1 MARIKPTNMISFL
14 LSCMNGQTTGN
25 NQEIEPTELKKK
37 IDNHE
42 NIFILDVRT
51 PQEYEAWK
59 LSYENHQNPKLIPVD
74 RLFMNDPNLLK
85 EIPKD
90 QEIVT
95 LCAHGNRSMMAAR
108 LLNQL
113 GYNVKSVR
121 GGMAGWNK
129 VYDVAEVPVPI
140 EAPFRIWQIRRISKG
155 CMGYIVSSKED
166 KTAAAI
172 DPSREIYEAF
182 LSVASENDLK
192 IIKVIDTHQHADHV
206 SGVAKLTSAIARQGN
221 AEAFACFSSLEEYN
235 SENTEI
241 RIHYLKDGDNIE
253 ISPRISL
260 GVIHTP
266 GHTNGSMSFLLSSTN
281 DTDANKH
288 TEEKSPVSY
297 LFTGDTLFVD
307 SVGRP
312 DLREEAKKYAEL
324 LYQTYHQKIV
334 NLPENTLVLPAH
346 FNATSIALKHAE
358 PISETI
364 GSLKKKIKLLSMNED
379 EFVHQ
384 VTDTLPSRPMNYKTI
399 IEINK
404 RILPFDDMQMPD
416 LEAGPNSCAVSLE
429 PK

>member
-1 MARIKPTNMISFL
+1 MISFL

-129 VYDVAEVPVPI
+129 VYDVAEVRVPI

>member
-1 MARIKPTNMISFL
+1 MISFL
-14 LSCMNGQTTGN
+14 LSCLNGQTTGN

-129 VYDVAEVPVPI
+129 VYDVAEVRVPI

-288 TEEKSPVSY
+288 TEEKSPVSC

-364 GSLKKKIKLLSMNED
+364 GSLKKKIKLLSMNEYD
-379 EFVHQ
+379 FVHQ

>member
-1 MARIKPTNMISFL
+1 
-14 LSCMNGQTTGN
+14 MNGQTTGN

-129 VYDVAEVPVPI
+129 VYDVAEVRVPI

>member
-1 MARIKPTNMISFL
+1 MISFL

>member
-1 MARIKPTNMISFL
+1 
-14 LSCMNGQTTGN
+14 MNGQRTGN

-51 PQEYEAWK
+51 PQEYKAWK

-90 QEIVT
+90 KEIVT

-129 VYDVAEVPVPI
+129 VYDVAEVPVPV

-166 KTAAAI
+166 RTAAAI

-182 LSVASENDLK
+182 LSVARENGLK
-192 IIKVIDTHQHADHV
+192 ITKVIDTHQHADHV
-206 SGVAKLTSAIARQGN
+206 SGVAKLTSAITKEGN
-221 AEAFACFSSLEEYN
+221 VEALACFSSLEEYN

-241 RIHYLKDGDNIE
+241 RINYMKNGDSVE

-260 GVIHTP
+260 EVIHTP
-266 GHTNGSMSFLLSSTN
+266 GHTNGSVSFLVKSSN
-281 DTDANKH
+281 DTDPNKGK
-288 TEEKSPVSY
+288 EEKSQGY

-312 DLREEAKKYAEL
+312 DLREEANKYATL
-324 LYQTYHQKIV
+324 LYQTYHQKII
-334 NLPENTLVLPAH
+334 NLPDNTLILPAH

-364 GSLKKKIKLLSMNED
+364 GSLKKKIRLLSMNED
-379 EFVHQ
+379 EFVHHI
-384 VTDTLPSRPMNYKTI
+384 TYTLPSRPMNYKTI

-416 LEAGPNSCAVSLE
+416 LEAGPNSCAVSVE

>member
-1 MARIKPTNMISFL
+1 
-14 LSCMNGQTTGN
+14 MNGQTTGN

-74 RLFMNDPNLLK
+74 RLFMNDPDLLK

-113 GYNVKSVR
+113 GYNVRSVR

-129 VYDVAEVPVPI
+129 VHDVAEVPVPV

-166 KTAAAI
+166 KTAAVI
-172 DPSREIYEAF
+172 DPSREIYRAF
-182 LSVASENDLK
+182 LNVARENDLK

-206 SGVAKLTSAIARQGN
+206 SGVAKLTSAITKEGN

-241 RIHYLKDGDNIE
+241 RIHYIKNEDIIE

-260 GVIHTP
+260 EAIHTP
-266 GHTNGSMSFLLSSTN
+266 GHTNGSVSFLVKSTN
-281 DTDANKH
+281 DTYANNNA
-288 TEEKSPVSY
+288 VSY

-346 FNATSIALKHAE
+346 FNAAAIALKHAE

-379 EFVHQ
+379 EFVHH

-416 LEAGPNSCAVSLE
+416 LEAGPNSCAVSAE

>member
-1 MARIKPTNMISFL
+1 
-14 LSCMNGQTTGN
+14 MNGQTTGN

-129 VYDVAEVPVPI
+129 VYDVAEVRVPI

-379 EFVHQ
+379 DFVHQ

>member
-1 MARIKPTNMISFL
+1 MISFL

-59 LSYENHQNPKLIPVD
+59 LSYENHQSPKLIPVD

-129 VYDVAEVPVPI
+129 VYDVAEVPVPM

-182 LSVASENDLK
+182 LSIASENDLK